1 MILMTEGT
9 VDTNA
14 DSSPGQM
21 EEPIAF
27 KALSAE
33 LTSTPAD
40 WRETTSRM
48 QSMIDIAVFCC
59 S

>member
-9 VDTNA
+9 VITNA

-21 EEPIAF
+21 EELIAL

-33 LTSTPAD
+33 LTSAPAD
-40 WRETTSRM
+40 WRETMSRM
-48 QSMIDIAVFCC
+48 QSIMETAVF
-59 S
+59 